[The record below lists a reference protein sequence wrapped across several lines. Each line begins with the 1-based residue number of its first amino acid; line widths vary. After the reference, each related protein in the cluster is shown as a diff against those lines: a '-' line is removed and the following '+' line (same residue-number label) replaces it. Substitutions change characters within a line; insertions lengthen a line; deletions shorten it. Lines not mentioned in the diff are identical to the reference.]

1 MLHRR
6 WQQTNAK
13 LTLRR
18 TIGELDAWPWPAQ
31 SVRQHTR
38 RMSEVELSVVLPC
51 LNEAE
56 TVAICVA
63 KAVRNLREI
72 GVVGEVI
79 VADNGST
86 DGSQDLARAAG
97 ARVVH
102 IPTRGYGAALLGGIH
117 AARGRY
123 VLMADSDDSYDLGN
137 LQPFVQSLR
146 EGNELVMG
154 NRFRGGIEPGAM
166 PALHKLGNPVLSGI
180 GKLFFRIPVGDF
192 HCGIRAFERSKIL
205 DLDLHTTGMEFASE
219 VVVQA
224 ALAGLKMAE
233 VPTTL
238 AKDGRSRPPHLRT
251 WRDGW
256 RHLRFLLLYSPGW
269 MFLLP
274 GYLMLVLGLL
284 GGATTLTGPH
294 RIGGAVFDTGTL
306 VVSSTLVLTG
316 AQLVIIW
323 AAARTFAS
331 SMGLIPTT
339 SSLQRWLR
347 RMSLERGI
355 ILGGVALLAGAA
367 GVAVAVLRWR
377 RQDFGGLDAGDN
389 LRLLVPSLTGV
400 VLGLQLMFGSF
411 LVGVATLKLNR
422 SDAPPYLPD
431 TPEEL
436 RGAPSDPVAVAGG

>member
-1 MLHRR
+1 
-6 WQQTNAK
+6 
-13 LTLRR
+13 
-18 TIGELDAWPWPAQ
+18 
-31 SVRQHTR
+31 
-38 RMSEVELSVVLPC
+38 MSREVELSVVLPC

-56 TVAICVA
+56 TVATCVA
-63 KAVRNLREI
+63 KAVRHLREI
-72 GVVGEVI
+72 GVEGEVI

-86 DGSQDLARAAG
+86 DGSQQLARDAG

-117 AARGRY
+117 AARGKY

-137 LQPFVQSLR
+137 LEPFVRSLR
-146 EGNELVMG
+146 DGNELVMG
-154 NRFRGGIEPGAM
+154 NRFEGGIEQGAM
-166 PALHKLGNPVLSGI
+166 PFLHKLGNPVLSGI

-192 HCGIRAFERSKIL
+192 HCGIRAFDRAKIL
-205 DLDLHTTGMEFASE
+205 ELDLHTTGMEFASE

-238 AKDGRSRPPHLRT
+238 SKDGRSRPPHLRT

-274 GYLMLVLGLL
+274 GYVMLVLGLL
-284 GGATTLTGPH
+284 GGATTVTGPH
-294 RIGGAVFDTGTL
+294 RIGGAVLDTGAL
-306 VVSSTLVLTG
+306 VVSAMLVLTG

-331 SMGLIPTT
+331 SMGLIPKT
-339 SSLQRWLR
+339 SSMQRWLKR
-347 RMSLERGI
+347 VSLERGI
-355 ILGGVALLAGAA
+355 VLGGLALLAGAV
-367 GVAVAVLRWR
+367 GLVTAVARWR
-377 RQDFGGLDAGDN
+377 SEDFGALDAGEN

-400 VLGLQLMFGSF
+400 VLGVQLMFGSF
-411 LVGVATLKLNR
+411 LVGVATLRLNR
-422 SDAPPYLPD
+422 SDAPPYLAD
-431 TPEEL
+431 TVEL
-436 RGAPSDPVAVAGG
+436 AEGSFDDRRVTAH